1 MEVAPEL
8 QELAVGLAGSAAR
21 NTAQVVWDRVNALK
35 AANKDRETISGL
47 EQIIND
53 LIADKN
59 DLTRIAQAYQ
69 SELVAQRLSSG
80 DIRYI
85 TDTVVPLIEQLA
97 ATSSTD
103 AAKTTQM
110 MKLLKPLLSIETVNV
125 LQLLGFNFRRAIGEP
140 LTELV
145 EKSILSRASASGDAA
160 TELAHLQLRRELAVL
175 ELAQDP
181 DAYARFQS
189 LTGN

>member
-1 MEVAPEL
+1 MDVSPEL
-8 QELAVGLAGSAAR
+8 QNLAVGLAGSATR
-21 NTAQVVWDRVNALK
+21 NTAQIIWDRVNALK
-35 AANKDRETISGL
+35 GANKDRETISGL

-85 TDTVVPLIEQLA
+85 TDTVAPLIEKLA
-97 ATSSTD
+97 ASSSSD
-103 AAKTTQM
+103 AAKTSQM
-110 MKLLKPLLSIETVNV
+110 MELLKPLLSIETVNV

-140 LTELV
+140 LTELI
-145 EKSILSRASASGDAA
+145 ERLILSRAAASGDAA
-160 TELAHLQLRRELAVL
+160 SELTALQVRRDVAYL

-181 DAYARFQS
+181 EAFARFRM